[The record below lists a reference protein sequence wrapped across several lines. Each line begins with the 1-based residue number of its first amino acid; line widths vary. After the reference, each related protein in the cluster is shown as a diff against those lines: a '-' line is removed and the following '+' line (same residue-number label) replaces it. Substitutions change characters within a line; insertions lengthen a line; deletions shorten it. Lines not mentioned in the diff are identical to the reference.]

1 VSAGV
6 GVRKPVLLTLIR
18 TAYDNMMIIQVTEEP
33 RTEKKFCI
41 YRGVLCFHSDFFN
54 RALNGAFREGGAY
67 FHEVKDCTIEIFPIF
82 YDWVNTG
89 VQDKTLSGGQAIDL
103 FVFADYYAIPALK
116 NVALDGYLQHFIE
129 KWQWSAQDLRSAYV
143 KTAENSP
150 LRKLASDTIVDT
162 IEFDDTTR
170 NILSGINLPEE
181 CFLDM
186 LRGFHHHACCEGTE
200 ARRNLKVL
208 RKTGWVNTMRAD
220 FCERYHDHHEAEYHS
235 VHA

>member
-1 VSAGV
+1 
-6 GVRKPVLLTLIR
+6 
-18 TAYDNMMIIQVTEEP
+18 MMIIQVTEEP

-67 FHEVKDCTIEIFPIF
+67 FHEVKDCTIEIFQFF
-82 YDWVNTG
+82 YDWINTG

-116 NVALDGYLQHFIE
+116 NVALNGYLQHSIA
-129 KWQWSAQDLRSAYV
+129 KWKYSVHDLRSAYL
-143 KTAENSP
+143 KTVENSP
-150 LRKLASDTIVDT
+150 LRKLASDIAVDVWK
-162 IEFDDTTR
+162 FNDVTR
-170 NILSGINLPEE
+170 NALSGINLPEE

-186 LRGFHHHACCEGTE
+186 IQGLHHHACCEGTE
-200 ARRNLKVL
+200 AHRTRTVFG
-208 RKTGWVNTMRAD
+208 KTRWVNTMRAD
-220 FCERYHDHHEAEYHS
+220 FCERYHDHHEAECHS